1 MPDPMDFGPYG
12 KGVEG
17 YIHFKKASENDPN
30 LFSGNSGCGC
40 EAGGCL
46 LEVLVTLAAGAI
58 VIFFCELLDFTNL
71 FG

>member
-40 EAGGCL
+40 EVGGCL
-46 LEVLVTLAAGAI
+46 LELLVTLAAGAI